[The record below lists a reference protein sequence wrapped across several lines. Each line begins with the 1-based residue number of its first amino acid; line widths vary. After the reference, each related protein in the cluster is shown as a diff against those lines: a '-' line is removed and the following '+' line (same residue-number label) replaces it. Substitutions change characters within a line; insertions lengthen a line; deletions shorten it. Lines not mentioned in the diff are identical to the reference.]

1 MSFRCVEDREGLVFA
16 IDGRG
21 LKAYSGAMAL
31 MNCPECGKQ
40 VSTDAQAC
48 PACGY
53 PIAEKLAQT
62 QAASATGSPLP
73 AAQTHVL
80 AEIRPS
86 WWGYFWYVFF
96 FWLIIPP
103 IIAYFRR
110 ASTVLRIYPQ
120 RVTLER
126 GLMSKSY
133 QDINPKDIRS
143 IDIEQSVFQR
153 LVGIGTL
160 TLSTAAT
167 VDAAEE
173 LRSIP
178 DRDDCPRRRYP
189 AHNARAGAEPG
200 PESAGQ

>member
-1 MSFRCVEDREGLVFA
+1 
-16 IDGRG
+16 
-21 LKAYSGAMAL
+21 
-31 MNCPECGKQ
+31 
-40 VSTDAQAC
+40 
-48 PACGY
+48 
-53 PIAEKLAQT
+53 LAQN
-62 QAASATGSPLP
+62 QATSATGSSLP
-73 AAQTHVL
+73 AAQTQVL

-86 WWGYFWYVFF
+86 WWGYFWYLFF

-110 ASTVLRIYPQ
+110 AATVLRIYPQ

-126 GLMSKSY
+126 GLLSKSY

-143 IDIEQSVFQR
+143 IDIDQSFLQR

-167 VDAAEE
+167 VDAAEQ

-178 DRDDCPRRRYP
+178 DPKAVRDLILAQR
-189 AHNARAGAEPG
+189 GTL
-200 PESAGQ
+200 

>member
-1 MSFRCVEDREGLVFA
+1 
-16 IDGRG
+16 
-21 LKAYSGAMAL
+21 MAL
-31 MNCPECGKQ
+31 ITCPECGKQ
-40 VSTDAQAC
+40 VSTEAQAC

-62 QAASATGSPLP
+62 QAATSAEGSLP
-73 AAQTHVL
+73 ATHTQVL

-86 WWGYFWYVFF
+86 WWGFFWHLFF

-110 ASTVLRIYPQ
+110 ASTVLRIYPE

-133 QDINPKDIRS
+133 QDFNPRDIRS
-143 IDIEQSVFQR
+143 IDVDQSFFQR
-153 LVGIGTL
+153 LVGIGNL

-178 DRDDCPRRRYP
+178 DPKGVRDLILAQRGMR
-189 AHNARAGAEPG
+189 
-200 PESAGQ
+200 

>member
-1 MSFRCVEDREGLVFA
+1 MTTRIVELRRGILKKNDELAAGL
-16 IDGRG
+16 RG
-21 LKAYSGAMAL
+21 QY
-31 MNCPECGKQ
+31 
-40 VSTDAQAC
+40 
-48 PACGY
+48 
-53 PIAEKLAQT
+53 
-62 QAASATGSPLP
+62 AAAG
-73 AAQTHVL
+73 VL
-80 AEIRPS
+80 VEIRPS

-110 ASTVLRIYPQ
+110 ASTVLRIYPH

-126 GLMSKSY
+126 GLLSKSY

-143 IDIEQSVFQR
+143 IDIDQSFLQR

-178 DRDDCPRRRYP
+178 DPKAVRDLILAQR
-189 AHNARAGAEPG
+189 GTL
-200 PESAGQ
+200 

>member
-1 MSFRCVEDREGLVFA
+1 
-16 IDGRG
+16 
-21 LKAYSGAMAL
+21 MAL
-31 MNCPECGKQ
+31 INCPECGKQ
-40 VSTDAQAC
+40 VSIEAQTC
-48 PACGY
+48 PGCGY
-53 PIAEKLAQT
+53 PIAEKQAQT
-62 QAASATGSPLP
+62 QTAPPAGAPLP
-73 AAQTHVL
+73 ASQTQVL

-126 GLMSKSY
+126 GLLSKSY

-143 IDIEQSVFQR
+143 IDIDQSFLQR

-178 DRDDCPRRRYP
+178 DPKAVRDLILAQR
-189 AHNARAGAEPG
+189 G
-200 PESAGQ
+200 GQ

>member
-1 MSFRCVEDREGLVFA
+1 
-16 IDGRG
+16 
-21 LKAYSGAMAL
+21 
-31 MNCPECGKQ
+31 
-40 VSTDAQAC
+40 
-48 PACGY
+48 
-53 PIAEKLAQT
+53 
-62 QAASATGSPLP
+62 
-73 AAQTHVL
+73 
-80 AEIRPS
+80 
-86 WWGYFWYVFF
+86 VFF

-126 GLMSKSY
+126 GLLSKSY

-143 IDIEQSVFQR
+143 IDIDQSVLQR

-178 DRDDCPRRRYP
+178 DPKAVRDLILAQR
-189 AHNARAGAEPG
+189 GT
-200 PESAGQ
+200 Q

>member
-1 MSFRCVEDREGLVFA
+1 
-16 IDGRG
+16 
-21 LKAYSGAMAL
+21 
-31 MNCPECGKQ
+31 
-40 VSTDAQAC
+40 
-48 PACGY
+48 
-53 PIAEKLAQT
+53 
-62 QAASATGSPLP
+62 
-73 AAQTHVL
+73 VL

-110 ASTVLRIYPQ
+110 ASTVLRIYPH

-143 IDIEQSVFQR
+143 IDIDQSVFQR

-178 DRDDCPRRRYP
+178 DPKAVRDLILAQR
-189 AHNARAGAEPG
+189 GT
-200 PESAGQ
+200 Q